1 MSDHQIFTAG
11 HLPQGLKGDKG
22 GLGGNTNGQEPPGGD
37 PMEARVVAL
46 EKSIPEIREALAR
59 IETTLGSFDKHVFP
73 NLATKADII
82 EETSGTNLAVAN
94 FRTEITRVE
103 GSMIKWFIATAI
115 VLSGGVGAIAFGLAR
130 SLS

>member
-1 MSDHQIFTAG
+1 MADNIVYGSWDDKRGGSD
-11 HLPQGLKGDKG
+11 
-22 GLGGNTNGQEPPGGD
+22 NTGGQEPPGGH
-37 PMEARVVAL
+37 PMEARVAAL
-46 EKSIPEIREALAR
+46 EKAIPEVREALAR

-103 GSMIKWFIATAI
+103 GSMIKWFIATAV

>member
-1 MSDHQIFTAG
+1 
-11 HLPQGLKGDKG
+11 
-22 GLGGNTNGQEPPGGD
+22 
-37 PMEARVVAL
+37 MEARVTAL
-46 EKSIPEIREALAR
+46 EKSIPEIREALTR
-59 IETTLGSFDKHVFP
+59 METTLSSFDKHVFP
-73 NLATKADII
+73 NLATKADIL